1 MFKINNRYLYIYT
14 YTSTYVY
21 TVYNNITTGHR
32 IKIIS
37 HSKISKLP
45 QGPKRRIPFSYFLR
59 AWLRSGEPSWR
70 NPEVFE
76 ANFKKR
82 WISATKSIEIPRHR
96 HVVIHLWM
104 GHASMGILVVIY
116 IYIYIYIQY
125 IYIYIQH
132 HPTMPALSWSER
144 EGTRVLTI
152 PIIRYI
158 YITHYIKK
166 SNQILGYLSLSKTR
180 LLWTSC
186 LSFVPQLGQVI
197 SFLLPDPK
205 KKKDSLVVFTI
216 LKNHGV
222 RQWEGLSHTHR
233 IHGAA
238 IYGNMDPINISPMLE
253 HIPAPW
259 ILWDIWNGNV
269 WNHQEL
275 TSAFQANRL
284 RSQMSVEIST
294 AAWSLRALA
303 WAHVKRNNW
312 GAVFV
317 VMTVK

>member
-1 MFKINNRYLYIYT
+1 LLIWKRMVVHVEKLEPSSNPLPLSHHHPARSSADLCGEKNSFPTSKGGRPKTWHRNCYNLCTMCMYIYIYICVYTAYNIIHNIICNMFKINNRYLYIYT

-116 IYIYIYIQY
+116 IYIFIYS
-125 IYIYIQH
+125 IYIYISNIIQLCQH
-132 HPTMPALSWSER
+132 YLGLKER
-144 EGTRVLTI
+144 APGSLPFLLFVI
-152 PIIRYI
+152 YI
-158 YITHYIKK
+158 Y
-166 SNQILGYLSLSKTR
+166 NSLHKE
-180 LLWTSC
+180 
-186 LSFVPQLGQVI
+186 
-197 SFLLPDPK
+197 K
-205 KKKDSLVVFTI
+205 
-216 LKNHGV
+216 
-222 RQWEGLSHTHR
+222 
-233 IHGAA
+233 
-238 IYGNMDPINISPMLE
+238 
-253 HIPAPW
+253 
-259 ILWDIWNGNV
+259 
-269 WNHQEL
+269 
-275 TSAFQANRL
+275 
-284 RSQMSVEIST
+284 
-294 AAWSLRALA
+294 
-303 WAHVKRNNW
+303 
-312 GAVFV
+312 
-317 VMTVK
+317 

>member
-1 MFKINNRYLYIYT
+1 M
-14 YTSTYVY
+14 Y

-116 IYIYIYIQY
+116 IYIFIYTVYIYISN
-125 IYIYIQH
+125 IIQLCQH
-132 HPTMPALSWSER
+132 YLGLKER
-144 EGTRVLTI
+144 APGSLPFLLFVI
-152 PIIRYI
+152 YI

-205 KKKDSLVVFTI
+205 K
-216 LKNHGV
+216 
-222 RQWEGLSHTHR
+222 R
-233 IHGAA
+233 
-238 IYGNMDPINISPMLE
+238 
-253 HIPAPW
+253 
-259 ILWDIWNGNV
+259 
-269 WNHQEL
+269 
-275 TSAFQANRL
+275 
-284 RSQMSVEIST
+284 
-294 AAWSLRALA
+294 
-303 WAHVKRNNW
+303 
-312 GAVFV
+312 
-317 VMTVK
+317 